1 MPSRFYRGVEAVLGN
16 PATTPAVAAAL
27 QVQEVVKLITGTGQV
42 LSEKLVYFD
51 LESNLFELINL

>member
-1 MPSRFYRGVEAVLGN
+1 MEAVLGN

-27 QVQEVVKLITGTGQV
+27 QVQEVVKLITGRGQL